1 MSSSPLAPGEHPS
14 LPRNIF
20 EIHQAQDDQTNR
32 AGRVLRAGHPAYAR
46 IVVGH
51 HGVLKTADPDRIDGL
66 ADELH
71 ALADALRT
79 AQQPQEGT

>member
-1 MSSSPLAPGEHPS
+1 MNSSPLAPGEHPF
-14 LPRNIF
+14 LPRSIF
-20 EIHQAQDDQTNR
+20 EIHQARADQSNR

-51 HGVLKTADPDRIDGL
+51 HGVLKTADPDRLDRL
-66 ADELH
+66 ADELN